1 MLRDSFGRIHNYL
14 RISLTERCN
23 LRCTYCMPAD
33 GVVLSQKEG
42 IMTADEIEKLA
53 SIFVNLGINKIRLT
67 GGEPLVREDFEDI
80 ALRLGKLNVEL
91 AITTNGILIDR
102 YLETFK
108 KAGIKKVNVSIDTL
122 NQNKFENITRRN
134 LFEKVKRNIDL
145 LFQHGFTPKLNVV
158 VMKNVNDDELM
169 DFIKLTQSKA
179 TTIQFIEFMPFHGNK
194 WDSSQTVKSQDILAM
209 AENHFGKDQVIK
221 LQDSKND
228 TSKKYRIKDFTG
240 AFGIIST
247 VSNPFCDTCNRIR
260 LTANGRI
267 KNCLFSAKETDL
279 LTVLRTGGDVKQL
292 IIESV
297 QNKKQKLGGIKDF
310 TNEEGRVMAE
320 ENRSMIMIGG

>member
-1 MLRDSFGRIHNYL
+1 MLRDSFGRIHNYI

-33 GVVLSQKEG
+33 GVVLSPKEG

-53 SIFVNLGINKIRLT
+53 SIFVHLGINKIRLT
-67 GGEPLVREDFEDI
+67 GGEPLVREDFEDV

-108 KAGIKKVNVSIDTL
+108 KAGIKKINVSIDTL
-122 NQNKFENITRRN
+122 NQSKFENITRRN

-145 LFQHGFTPKLNVV
+145 LFEHGFTPKLNVV

-228 TSKKYRIKDFTG
+228 TSKKYRIIDFTG
-240 AFGIIST
+240 AFGFIST

-267 KNCLFSAKETDL
+267 KNCLFSATETDL

>member
-33 GVVLSQKEG
+33 GVVLSPKEG

-122 NQNKFENITRRN
+122 NQSKFENITRRN

-145 LFQHGFTPKLNVV
+145 LFEHGFTPKLNVV

-194 WDSSQTVKSQDILAM
+194 WDSSQTVKSQDILVM

-240 AFGIIST
+240 AFGFIST

-267 KNCLFSAKETDL
+267 KNCLFSATETDL